1 MNLIDTILL
10 TLLNIAACM
19 VLPKLLAI
27 LLAEKTKVTEALSNG
42 SKLQTARVELTSFPY
57 CTAYGLTGSQFCKF
71 SPNFCPK
78 CSPN

>member
-19 VLPKLLAI
+19 ALPKLLAI
-27 LLAEKTKVTEALSNG
+27 LMAEKTKPTEALLNG
-42 SKLQTARVELTSFPY
+42 LELQIAKVELTSFPY
-57 CTAYGLTGSQFCKF
+57 CTAYALTGSQFCKF
-71 SPNFCPK
+71 SPDFCPK

>member
-19 VLPKLLAI
+19 ALPKLLAI
-27 LLAEKTKVTEALSNG
+27 LLADKTKLTEALRNG
-42 SKLQTARVELTSFPY
+42 SKSQTARVAITSFPY
-57 CTAYGLTGSQFCKF
+57 CTAYPVTGSQFCKF
-71 SPNFCPK
+71 RPHFCAK

>member
-19 VLPKLLAI
+19 ALPKLLA
-27 LLAEKTKVTEALSNG
+27 LFLAEKTKLTEALPNASE
-42 SKLQTARVELTSFPY
+42 LQAAKIELTSFPY
-57 CTAYGLTGSQFCKF
+57 CTAYAVTGSQFCKF
-71 SPNFCPK
+71 SPNFCPN

>member
-71 SPNFCPK
+71 RPNFCPK

>member
-19 VLPKLLAI
+19 ALPKLLAI
-27 LLAEKTKVTEALSNG
+27 LLADKTKVTEALSNG

-71 SPNFCPK
+71 SPNFCSS

>member
-19 VLPKLLAI
+19 ALPKLLA
-27 LLAEKTKVTEALSNG
+27 LFLAEKTKLTEALPNA
-42 SKLQTARVELTSFPY
+42 SKLQAAKIELTSFPY
-57 CTAYGLTGSQFCKF
+57 CTAYAVTGSQFCKF
-71 SPNFCPK
+71 RPNFCPN

>member
-19 VLPKLLAI
+19 ALPKVLAI
-27 LLAEKTKVTEALSNG
+27 LLADKTKLTEALPNC
-42 SKLQTARVELTSFPY
+42 SKLQIVRVELTSFPY
-57 CTAYGLTGSQFCKF
+57 CTAYALTGSQFCKF
-71 SPNFCPK
+71 SPDFCSK

>member
-19 VLPKLLAI
+19 ALPKLLA
-27 LLAEKTKVTEALSNG
+27 LFLAQKTKFTEALPNA
-42 SKLQTARVELTSFPY
+42 SKFQAAKIQLTSFPY
-57 CTAYGLTGSQFCKF
+57 CTAYALTGSQYCKF
-71 SPNFCPK
+71 SPDLCPN

>member
-19 VLPKLLAI
+19 ALPKLLAI
-27 LLAEKTKVTEALSNG
+27 LLADRTKVTETLANS
-42 SKLQTARVELTSFPY
+42 SKLQTAKIELTSFPY
-57 CTAYGLTGSQFCKF
+57 CTAYPVTGSQFCKF
-71 SPNFCPK
+71 SPDFCVK